1 MELINLKNV
10 KKVYKTKYNETR
22 ALNGI
27 DLVINKE
34 DLIAITGPSGCGKS
48 TLMNILGLIDKQ
60 TDGEYK
66 LKDKNTFNLKDKES
80 SMLRNK
86 EIGFIYQHFALIN
99 ELNLLENVSIPLNI
113 RKNSSENKKAKAI
126 EYLRKVGLEGLE
138 KKYPY
143 ELSGGQQQ
151 RVAIARALAQE
162 TDIILA
168 DEPTG
173 NLDEKNSEDIIK
185 RLVDLNKLGKT
196 IIIITHDNKIASYC
210 KKIIEM
216 KDGKIVEIKAS

>member
-1 MELINLKNV
+1 MELINLKNIE
-10 KKVYKTKYNETR
+10 KVYKTKYNETR

-60 TDGEYK
+60 TNGEYK
-66 LKDKNTFNLKDKES
+66 LKEKNTFNLKDKES

-113 RKNSSENKKAKAI
+113 RKISSENKKAKAI
-126 EYLRKVGLEGLE
+126 EYLKKVGLDGLE

-173 NLDEKNSEDIIK
+173 NLDEKTGEDIIK

-216 KDGKIVEIKAS
+216 KDGKIVGIKAS

>member
-1 MELINLKNV
+1 MELMILKDI
-10 KKVYKTKYNETR
+10 KKVYKTKYNETV
-22 ALNGI
+22 ALH
-27 DLVINKE
+27 DLDLIINKN

-60 TDGEYK
+60 TNGEYI
-66 LKDKNTFNLKDKES
+66 LKGKNTSNLGDKES
-80 SMLRNK
+80 STLRNK

-99 ELNLLENVSIPLNI
+99 ELNLLENVTIPLNI
-113 RKNSSENKKAKAI
+113 RKMSNKDKNEIGKK
-126 EYLRKVGLEGLE
+126 YLKKVGLGGLE
-138 KKYPY
+138 RKYPY

-173 NLDEKNSEDIIK
+173 NLDEKNSEEILK
-185 RLVDLNKLGKT
+185 LLTNLNNDGKT
-196 IIIITHDNKIASYC
+196 VVIITHDNTIANHC
-210 KKIIEM
+210 KKIIKM
-216 KDGKIVEIKAS
+216 KDGKII

>member
-1 MELINLKNV
+1 MELMRLKNI
-10 KKVYKTKYNETR
+10 KKVYKTKYNETV
-22 ALNGI
+22 ALRNLNLI
-27 DLVINKE
+27 INKN

-60 TDGEYK
+60 TSGEYI
-66 LKDKNTFNLKDKES
+66 LKGKSTSNLSDKES
-80 SMLRNK
+80 SILRNR

-99 ELNLLENVSIPLNI
+99 ELNLLENVTIPLNI
-113 RKNSSENKKAKAI
+113 RKINDKTKKEI
-126 EYLRKVGLEGLE
+126 GREYLKKVGLEGLE

-173 NLDEKNSEDIIK
+173 NLDEKNSEEILKLLI
-185 RLVDLNKLGKT
+185 DLNNYGKT
-196 IIIITHDNKIASYC
+196 IVIITHDNKIASHC
-210 KKIIEM
+210 KRIIKM
-216 KDGKIVEIKAS
+216 KDGQIIN

>member
-1 MELINLKNV
+1 MELMRLKDIG
-10 KKVYKTKYNETR
+10 KIYKTKYNETV
-22 ALNGI
+22 ALHDV
-27 DLVINKE
+27 DLIVNKK

-60 TDGEYK
+60 TKGEYI
-66 LKDKNTFNLKDKES
+66 LKGKNTSNLGDKES
-80 SMLRNK
+80 SILRNK

-99 ELNLLENVSIPLNI
+99 ELNLLENVIIPLNI
-113 RKNSSENKKAKAI
+113 RKMSDKDKKENGKK
-126 EYLRKVGLEGLE
+126 YLKKVGLEGLE
-138 KKYPY
+138 RKYPY

-173 NLDEKNSEDIIK
+173 NLDEKNSEEILKLLIE
-185 RLVDLNKLGKT
+185 LNNDGKT
-196 IIIITHDNKIASYC
+196 VVVITHDNNIAKHC
-210 KKIIEM
+210 KKIIKM
-216 KDGKIVEIKAS
+216 KDGKII

>member
-1 MELINLKNV
+1 MELMRLKNIE
-10 KKVYKTKYNETR
+10 KVYKTKYNETV
-22 ALNGI
+22 ALRNLNLI
-27 DLVINKE
+27 INKN

-60 TDGEYK
+60 TSGEYILKGK
-66 LKDKNTFNLKDKES
+66 LTSNLSDKES
-80 SMLRNK
+80 SILRNR

-99 ELNLLENVSIPLNI
+99 ELSLLENVTIPLNI
-113 RKNSSENKKAKAI
+113 RKINDKTKKEI
-126 EYLRKVGLEGLE
+126 GREYLKKVGLEGLE

-173 NLDEKNSEDIIK
+173 NLDEKNSEEILKLLI
-185 RLVDLNKLGKT
+185 DLNNYGKT
-196 IIIITHDNKIASYC
+196 IVIITHDNKIASHC
-210 KKIIEM
+210 KRIIKM
-216 KDGKIVEIKAS
+216 KDGQIIN

>member
-1 MELINLKNV
+1 MELMRLKNIE
-10 KKVYKTKYNETR
+10 KVYKTKYNETV
-22 ALNGI
+22 ALRNLNLI
-27 DLVINKE
+27 INKN

-60 TDGEYK
+60 TSGEYILKGK
-66 LKDKNTFNLKDKES
+66 LTSNLSDKES
-80 SMLRNK
+80 SILRNR

-99 ELNLLENVSIPLNI
+99 ELNLLENVTIPLNI
-113 RKNSSENKKAKAI
+113 RKINDKTKKEI
-126 EYLRKVGLEGLE
+126 GREYLKKVGLEGLE

-173 NLDEKNSEDIIK
+173 NLDEKNSEEILKLLI
-185 RLVDLNKLGKT
+185 DLNNYGKT
-196 IIIITHDNKIASYC
+196 IVIITHDNKIASHC
-210 KKIIEM
+210 KRIIKM
-216 KDGKIVEIKAS
+216 KDGQIIN

>member
-1 MELINLKNV
+1 MELMRLKNIE
-10 KKVYKTKYNETR
+10 KVYKTKYNETV
-22 ALNGI
+22 ALRNLNLI
-27 DLVINKE
+27 INKN

-60 TDGEYK
+60 TSGEYI
-66 LKDKNTFNLKDKES
+66 LKGKPTSNLSDKES
-80 SMLRNK
+80 SILRNR

-99 ELNLLENVSIPLNI
+99 ELNLLENVTIPLNI
-113 RKNSSENKKAKAI
+113 RKINDKTKKEI
-126 EYLRKVGLEGLE
+126 GREYLKKVGLEGLE

-173 NLDEKNSEDIIK
+173 NLDEKNSEEILKLLI
-185 RLVDLNKLGKT
+185 DLNNYGKT
-196 IIIITHDNKIASYC
+196 IVIITHDNKIASHC
-210 KKIIEM
+210 KRIIKM
-216 KDGKIVEIKAS
+216 KDGQIIN